1 MEDPEQVMRNAGR
14 YVLVLAAGSIG
25 VFSLFWVMQFLVA
38 SGQAA
43 ITGDTRF
50 EYSGT
55 VDRDPSMIH
64 DPGVIYCY
72 FPPPEKPVRP
82 QSVVGQG
89 ISSAAVV
96 SAAISEP
103 EVGEAIEQLDM
114 LIPGEGDFAPIMKV
128 MPDFAP
134 IMKVMPVYPRRAQ
147 SRGLEGYCD
156 LEFAVTPQ
164 GATANVRVIEC
175 SSPLFKRNSV
185 QALRKFTYKPRVV
198 DGTPIA
204 VPGLRHRF
212 TFEIEE

>member
-14 YVLVLAAGSIG
+14 YVVALAAGCIG
-25 VFSLFWVMQFLVA
+25 VFSLFWAMQFLVA

-43 ITGDTRF
+43 ITVDTRF
-50 EYSGT
+50 EYSGA
-55 VDRDPSMIH
+55 VDRDPSLIH
-64 DPGVIYCY
+64 DPGIIDCN

-89 ISSAAVV
+89 VSSAVVV

-103 EVGEAIEQLDM
+103 EVGEVIEQLDM
-114 LIPGEGDFAPIMKV
+114 LIPGEG
-128 MPDFAP
+128 DFAP

-212 TFEIEE
+212 TFEIED